1 MGLGGTA
8 KKLQKV
14 TDMAE
19 DVYARMNDLRDQ
31 VVQMR
36 ETTQETSDRVDRLER
51 ESAEMRA
58 LLEALAEEE
67 GIDVERVTAD
77 AHITE
82 AEREP
87 GEETAESDEGE
98 KADATDEGEK
108 ADATDEGEKTDAS
121 DASGAPGE
129 TS

>member
-19 DVYARMNDLRDQ
+19 DVYTRLNDLRDQ
-31 VVQMR
+31 VVEMR

-67 GIDVERVTAD
+67 GIDVEGITAEV
-77 AHITE
+77 HIAE
-82 AEREP
+82 AERD
-87 GEETAESDEGE
+87 AESD
-98 KADATDEGEK
+98 ADAERE
-108 ADATDEGEKTDAS
+108 ADAGSESAT
-121 DASGAPGE
+121 
-129 TS
+129 

>member
-19 DVYARMNDLRDQ
+19 EVYTRLNDLRDQ
-31 VVQMR
+31 VVEMR
-36 ETTQETSDRVDRLER
+36 ETTQETKARVDRLEA

-67 GIDVERVTAD
+67 GIDVESVTAE
-77 AHITE
+77 AHISE
-82 AEREP
+82 AER
-87 GEETAESDEGE
+87 SDDGDGQADGDEHSDGNS
-98 KADATDEGEK
+98 ADADE
-108 ADATDEGEKTDAS
+108 
-121 DASGAPGE
+121 
-129 TS
+129 

>member
-19 DVYARMNDLRDQ
+19 DVYTRLNDLRDQ
-31 VVQMR
+31 VIEMR
-36 ETTQETSDRVDRLER
+36 ETTQETKERVDRLER

-67 GIDVERVTAD
+67 GIDVESVSAD
-77 AHITE
+77 AHIFE
-82 AEREP
+82 AEASGEGP
-87 GEETAESDEGE
+87 GADGDTAADE
-98 KADATDEGEK
+98 ASVDPSST
-108 ADATDEGEKTDAS
+108 KTDA
-121 DASGAPGE
+121 GE
-129 TS
+129 

>member
-19 DVYARMNDLRDQ
+19 DVYTRMNDLREQ
-31 VVQMR
+31 IVEMR
-36 ETTQETSDRVDRLER
+36 ETTQTTSDRVDRLER

-67 GIDVERVTAD
+67 GIDVEGVTAE
-77 AHITE
+77 AHIAE
-82 AEREP
+82 AERE
-87 GEETAESDEGE
+87 GDADEVDADAES
-98 KADATDEGEK
+98 ASATDT
-108 ADATDEGEKTDAS
+108 A
-121 DASGAPGE
+121 
-129 TS
+129 

>member
-19 DVYARMNDLRDQ
+19 DVYTRLNDLRDQ

-36 ETTQETSDRVDRLER
+36 ETTQETSDRVNRLET
-51 ESAEMRA
+51 EAAEMRA
-58 LLEALAEEE
+58 ILDALAERE

-77 AHITE
+77 AHIGE
-82 AEREP
+82 AEADDD
-87 GEETAESDEGE
+87 ETDSEDAGTSGGDPDGTADSD
-98 KADATDEGEK
+98 
-108 ADATDEGEKTDAS
+108 DAS
-121 DASGAPGE
+121 
-129 TS
+129 